1 MVKNLKDLRAKKG
14 ISQKKLADEIHV
26 SQQSI
31 NKYENHDIEPDI
43 ETLVKIADYFGTSV
57 DYLIGHTE
65 FDRPVEKTERFDLNS
80 NETELVESW
89 RKLTSK
95 QKESV
100 RMVISNYIE

>member
-1 MVKNLKDLRAKKG
+1 MIKNLKALRAKKG
-14 ISQKKLADEIHV
+14 VSQKKLADEIHV

-31 NKYENHDIEPDI
+31 NKYENHDVEPDI
-43 ETLVKIADYFGTSV
+43 ETLANIADYFGTSV

-80 NETELVESW
+80 DETELVESW

-95 QKESV
+95 QKESIRV
-100 RMVISNYIE
+100 VLNNYIE